1 MLRRRL
7 STGILRAAAPAP
19 TAAPIAHHARS
30 RSLASAVLLSSE
42 RNWKTETVVG
52 LKAELKKR
60 GLSQKGNKATLISRI
75 ESAETTSLLGP
86 LPPFPTGARSLSTSS
101 PAAFPPKK
109 KTSSAAKEESHD
121 VAPGVSTTDPAL
133 QVESQRTAAVHP
145 DPVAPEQI
153 TVAPGLPESKSA
165 AGSGSSD
172 LRIPITT
179 NAEDSGEI
187 EQVIPLT
194 PDNFASNSAL
204 PSSSSPSEAPKVLTV
219 ASASTHHAGGP
230 VHGVHGN
237 TDAYALEASEL
248 ELPSFSGFTSS
259 ILNAPSAAWNALSF
273 SLPKAEKK
281 DYKYEKRALDDHERT
296 GAWILAGV
304 IGTGLLVGG
313 PKKEKKSHGDVAH
326 GVEAAA
332 SQVKGDAQ
340 WEKAS
345 GAGVVGHGSR
355 KD

>member
-1 MLRRRL
+1 MIRRRL
-7 STGILRAAAPAP
+7 STGLLRAAAPAAP
-19 TAAPIAHHARS
+19 TTTPIAHHVRS

-60 GLSQKGNKATLISRI
+60 GLSQKGNKATLVARI

-109 KTSSAAKEESHD
+109 KSTSAPKEDGHD
-121 VAPGVSTTDPAL
+121 AAPGVSTTDPAL
-133 QVESQRTAAVHP
+133 EVQSQRTAAVHP

-153 TVAPGLPESKSA
+153 TVAPGLPESKSSDISA
-165 AGSGSSD
+165 SSD
-172 LRIPITT
+172 LRIPVTSNEKDT
-179 NAEDSGEI
+179 GEI

-204 PSSSSPSEAPKVLTV
+204 PSSSAPSTDPKVLTV

-230 VHGVHGN
+230 VHGTHAP
-237 TDAYALEASEL
+237 TDAHTLEASEL
-248 ELPSFSGFTSS
+248 PSFEGFTSS
-259 ILNAPSAAWNALSF
+259 IFNAPSAVWNALSF
-273 SLPKAEKK
+273 NLPQAEKK
-281 DYKYEKRALDDHERT
+281 DYKYEKRALNEQERT

-304 IGTGLLVGG
+304 IGAGLLVGG
-313 PKKEKKSHGDVAH
+313 PKKEKKKSGEVGH
-326 GVEAAA
+326 GVEAVAT
-332 SQVKGDAQ
+332 QVKGDAQ